1 MERKE
6 EKLQV
11 TFELYSTLTIKLQ
24 WDILKGK
31 KISKKKSQTLF
42 LMELFETILSVLLD

>member
-31 KISKKKSQTLF
+31 KISKKNL
-42 LMELFETILSVLLD
+42 ELYF